1 MEETDNQEFVAAPP
15 PCSPE
20 HDGSADAALLRAI
33 GANQQ
38 CARILAEIAAGGDA
52 RGLLREF
59 LEPEP
64 AHDGT
69 PEPAVAMYQSP
80 SLAVPQANDDEPEP
94 AFLAN
99 MRPDFWDGFLL

>member
-1 MEETDNQEFVAAPP
+1 MEETDNHVLEAAPP

-52 RGLLREF
+52 RELLREF
-59 LEPEP
+59 LEPE
-64 AHDGT
+64 AAGEA
-69 PEPAVAMYQSP
+69 EPDVAMYQSP
-80 SLAVPQANDDEPEP
+80 SLAVPQADDDEPEP

>member
-1 MEETDNQEFVAAPP
+1 MEDTDNHVLEAAPP

-52 RGLLREF
+52 RELLREF

-64 AHDGT
+64 APDAT

-80 SLAVPQANDDEPEP
+80 SLAVPQADDEESEP

>member
-1 MEETDNQEFVAAPP
+1 HELDATPP

-20 HDGSADAALLRAI
+20 NDGCSDAELLRAI

-52 RGLLREF
+52 RELLRQF
-59 LEPEP
+59 LGP
-64 AHDGT
+64 APDVGASDD
-69 PEPAVAMYQSP
+69 EPAVAMYQSP
-80 SLAVPQANDDEPEP
+80 SLAAGQGDDEGSEP